1 MAENGTDKKTANTV
15 SKDRGLMRPNV
26 FILIIC
32 GTALNF
38 ILSYLVKQT
47 GLPFYI
53 DNVGSIIATALGGIV
68 PGIYRRVLLRHVPGR
83 VNGDV
88 ICVDPAAG
96 RRIVAEGA
104 IISVAFGGHSG
115 SPCICN

>member
-68 PGIYRRVLLRHVPGR
+68 PGIITALCTNIVNFIADGESIFYASLSVLIAMVTGLFFETKK
-83 VNGDV
+83 
-88 ICVDPAAG
+88 IK
-96 RRIVAEGA
+96 
-104 IISVAFGGHSG
+104 
-115 SPCICN
+115 